1 MTKQKSMMTA
11 GDSGAADPASEIVP
25 DLHFCDNGEGCCH
38 QGRGEA
44 TRSPQSTAEREERAG
59 RRQERVAW
67 LTLAGVA
74 LPFFLPFFNPAP
86 TTEEKVQ
93 VNVSVVVVENHIVVN
108 PGYSVPVQAK
118 EETAK

>member
-1 MTKQKSMMTA
+1 MTKQESVMTA
-11 GDSGAADPASEIVP
+11 GGSDAAALSSEMVP
-25 DLHFCDNGEGCCH
+25 DLRLCGNGDGCCV
-38 QGRGEA
+38 QGGGEA
-44 TRSPQSTAEREERAG
+44 SRSPRSTAEREEHAG

-74 LPFFLPFFNPAP
+74 LPFFLPFFAPSP

-108 PGYSVPVQAK
+108 PGYSVSVQAK
-118 EETAK
+118 EGMAK